1 MVRVVA
7 ENGTK
12 IVTISD
18 GIVKLSTAALNL
30 ALEEPTIFRRELKNR
45 TESHDSAV
53 ANLTQHLRGILR
65 KNSTNVKKSKTETDI
80 NDLLQKIAAERGL
93 DLATNTLATL
103 ATTPL
108 SSTTSIE
115 KSAADFWREIFAKYD
130 SDKEKEKNS
139 SKITTTTAKIPE
151 SSLTTTAEEFWE
163 NLLKNI

>member
-1 MVRVVA
+1 MTSSSSSLSLAVGITVLITVNFHGIHANHFTAPMVRYSHAPMVRVIMVPTFLITINFLGVRANHFTAPMVRYSHAPMVGYPHAPMVRVVA

-65 KNSTNVKKSKTETDI
+65 KNSTNVKKI
-80 NDLLQKIAAERGL
+80 
-93 DLATNTLATL
+93 
-103 ATTPL
+103 
-108 SSTTSIE
+108 
-115 KSAADFWREIFAKYD
+115 
-130 SDKEKEKNS
+130 KNR
-139 SKITTTTAKIPE
+139 
-151 SSLTTTAEEFWE
+151 
-163 NLLKNI
+163 NRY